1 MSRTRRLYSVETHR
15 GVMKWVLKILRNHG
29 LADGQSVCIDATT
42 LQANASM
49 KSLVRRDTDQS
60 YEDYLRQL
68 AQSEGIEYASK
79 VQLGLDRKR
88 KKKASNDD

>member
-1 MSRTRRLYSVETHR
+1 
-15 GVMKWVLKILRNHG
+15 MKWVLKILRKHG

-49 KSLVRRDTDQS
+49 KSLVRRDTGQA

-68 AQSEGIEYASK
+68 AQSEGIEMRVKSSWRGWIVSARRRRPMTTGPIPTTRRRA
-79 VQLGLDRKR
+79 LPG
-88 KKKASNDD
+88 